1 MHNIPDLITSVVH
14 SLDGS
19 GMQRVWGINSTTIG
33 ISRDIR
39 HETGKLILFNE
50 VLLYRIFSSSE
61 AFLTQWLK
69 GEVALGSV
77 LSIRALRD
85 RTGHLEEF
93 SEEYILFS
101 AGFSP

>member
-1 MHNIPDLITSVVH
+1 VVITITIDFRKKLLCAEHTNGNICHLH
-14 SLDGS
+14 L
-19 GMQRVWGINSTTIG
+19 
-33 ISRDIR
+33 
-39 HETGKLILFNE
+39 
-50 VLLYRIFSSSE
+50 
-61 AFLTQWLK
+61 WLK